1 MSTTTVPAPAPEQQA
16 LAAQNVHPRRTRFVV
31 IGWVYSIIG
40 VLLIELA
47 GRVPSDDIT
56 FTFGIPPDVPQ
67 VTVDPPGMVLLA
79 GLLLL
84 AGGITGIFEHRLGN
98 LTRVGLGVAT
108 AVFVPLVL
116 VLSLAYSTSSKQTNL
131 IPILVESLRQGTPIA
146 LGALAGL
153 WCERSG
159 VVNIG
164 IEGMMLAAAG
174 GGFVAYAVLGGAEGG
189 FWLWASVL
197 IAVLIGGLMALLHA
211 VLCVTFRTDQIIS
224 GVVINLLALGT
235 TSYLRQQVIVPSGE
249 GGGGIT
255 LPTWNIPLLS
265 DIPII
270 GPVFSGKPIYFAMFL
285 LVALT
290 TWVLFRTPFGL
301 RVRSVG
307 ENPHAAETLGVDPIR
322 IRYLAVVIGG
332 LIAGLG
338 GAWFSLETV
347 GSFEDN
353 MTNGTGFIA
362 LAALIF
368 GKWRP
373 WQSFGGAMLFGFAA
387 ALGTRLQILSV
398 RLEDFR
404 LLDLS
409 RFGLDVSVVRITGL
423 EIPSQALQALPFAV
437 TIVVLAGAIGRAI
450 APAADGVPFER
461 SK

>member
-1 MSTTTVPAPAPEQQA
+1 MTTVDHAHPETEA
-16 LAAQNVHPRRTRFVV
+16 VAAANVHPRRTRFVV
-31 IGWVYSIIG
+31 IGWVYAIVG
-40 VLLIELA
+40 VLLLELS
-47 GRVPSDDIT
+47 GRVPGEDIT

-67 VTVDPPGMVLLA
+67 ASLDPPSMVLLL
-79 GLLLL
+79 GLVLVG
-84 AGGITGIFEHRLGN
+84 GGITGILERRLGRW
-98 LTRVGLGVAT
+98 TQVGLGLAT
-108 AVFVPLVL
+108 AAFIPLVL
-116 VLSLAYSTSSKQTNL
+116 VLSLAYSSSSKQTNL
-131 IPILVESLRQGTPIA
+131 VPLVVESLRLGTPIA

-153 WCERSG
+153 WSERSG

-174 GGFVAYAVLGGAEGG
+174 GGFVSYAVLGDGAGG
-189 FWLWASVL
+189 GWLWVSVL
-197 IAVLIGGLMALLHA
+197 VAVLIGGLMALLHA
-211 VLCVTFRTDQIIS
+211 ALCVTFRTDQIIS
-224 GVVINLLALGT
+224 GVVINLLALGI
-235 TSYLRQQVIVPSGE
+235 TSYLRQQVIVPSGV
-249 GGGGIT
+249 GRGIT
-255 LPTWNIPLLS
+255 LPEISLPLLS

-270 GPVFSGKPIYFAMFL
+270 GPLFVGKPIYFAMFL
-285 LVALT
+285 LMVGT
-290 TWVLFRTPFGL
+290 TWLLFRTPFGL

-322 IRYLAVVIGG
+322 IRYLAVIIGG

-373 WQSFGGAMLFGFAA
+373 WQAFGGAMLFGFAG

-398 RLEDFR
+398 QLEDFR

-409 RFGLDVSVVRITGL
+409 PLGLDVSVLRIASL
-423 EIPSQALQALPFAV
+423 EIPSQFLQALPFVV
-437 TIVVLAGAIGRAI
+437 TIIVLAGAIGRAI
-450 APAADGVPFER
+450 APAAVGQPFER